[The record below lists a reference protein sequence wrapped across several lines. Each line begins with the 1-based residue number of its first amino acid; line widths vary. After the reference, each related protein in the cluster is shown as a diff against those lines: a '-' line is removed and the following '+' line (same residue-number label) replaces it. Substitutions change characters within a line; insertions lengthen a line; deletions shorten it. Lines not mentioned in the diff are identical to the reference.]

1 MESPE
6 IIDGY
11 LLQSGLE
18 YESVEPGM
26 WIVHDELDDIDN
38 IIVRYAPP
46 VVVFRVKLMDQP
58 AAAADRAKLNDML
71 LRLNASELVAGAYG
85 LEGDAVI
92 LTETLQSENLDMN
105 EFQAAIE
112 GIALAISDHYSDLK
126 SFHVAPTDGGASQ

>member
-11 LLQSGLE
+11 LMQSGLE

-38 IIVRYAPP
+38 IVVRYSPP
-46 VVVFRVKLMDQP
+46 VVLFRVKLMDQP
-58 AAAADRAKLNDML
+58 ASAADRAKLNEKL
-71 LRLNASELVAGAYG
+71 LRLNASELVVGAYA

-92 LTETLQSENLDMN
+92 LTETLQSENLDLN

-112 GIALAISDHYSDLK
+112 GMAMAISDHYSDLK
-126 SFHVAPTDGGASQ
+126 GFHVAPADGEASQ

>member
-18 YESVEPGM
+18 YETASPGT

-38 IIVRYAPP
+38 IVIRYAPP
-46 VVVFRVKLMDQP
+46 VVVFRVKLMDLP
-58 AAAADRAKLNDML
+58 AAAADRAKLYETL

-92 LTETLQSENLDMN
+92 LTETLQSQNLDLN

-112 GIALAISDHYSDLK
+112 GVAMAISDHYSDLK
-126 SFHVAPTDGGASQ
+126 RFHEPGTDGEASR